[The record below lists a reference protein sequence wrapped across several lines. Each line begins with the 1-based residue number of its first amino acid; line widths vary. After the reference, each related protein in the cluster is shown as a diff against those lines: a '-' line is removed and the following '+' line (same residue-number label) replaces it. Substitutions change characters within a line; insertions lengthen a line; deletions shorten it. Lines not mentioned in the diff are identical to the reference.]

1 MVNEH
6 LKRSSNLSMIQIKL
20 LKIII
25 CPLMGKNEQLNNVIL
40 FGMNQEKKG
49 TLIYCPSET
58 IKTTLKNNLALP
70 GKL

>member
-1 MVNEH
+1 
-6 LKRSSNLSMIQIKL
+6 
-20 LKIII
+20 
-25 CPLMGKNEQLNNVIL
+25 MGKNEQLNNVIL